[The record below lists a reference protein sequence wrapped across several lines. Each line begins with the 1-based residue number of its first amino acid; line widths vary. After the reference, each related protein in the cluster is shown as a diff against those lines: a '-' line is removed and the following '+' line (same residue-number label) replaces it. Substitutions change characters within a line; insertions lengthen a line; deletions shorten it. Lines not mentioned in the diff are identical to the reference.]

1 MPITINPTFT
11 QVQQN
16 LRDIFGY
23 VLGDDPEAC
32 QAIYGSN
39 SAYGVVCPV
48 LSNTQLADPT
58 RLLTK
63 FILTG
68 KANIP
73 ATATRLYSTLTFIYG
88 HIVGRVQEEYND
100 NPDSSDTGVFSRKV
114 ISHRKEKY
122 SIQFY
127 HTGAHDAALVLNAFL
142 NDPLS
147 SAEIFNLFGMTL
159 TDISDVRNV
168 NEIISAEWE
177 QRAEM
182 DFCINF
188 SSTMEYDQLPF
199 FEGLECDENGDP
211 TNFVQSVV
219 IKYVDEIYTYNINS
233 FAGIFDLLN
242 TDGHAGFPVISASYP
257 ERIISYDEFIYT
269 KMTRLPHQAIIDFI
283 ALPDEGS
290 DDNTL
295 FFQTLEG
302 DGTLDN
308 PYNVLENTY
317 LHRFSPVSL
326 FTFPA
331 DQLPATYC
339 NEDSYT
345 NRKNHFYNKFHIVL

>member
-1 MPITINPTFT
+1 MPLTISPTFT

-32 QAIYGSN
+32 QAIYGSD

-48 LSNTQLADPT
+48 LTNDQLADPT

-63 FILTG
+63 YILTG

-73 ATATRLYSTLTFIYG
+73 ATATRLYSTLTYVHG

-100 NPDSSDTGVFSRKV
+100 NIDSDDTGVFNRKV

-127 HTGAHDAALVLNAFL
+127 YDGAHDTAFILNQFL

-147 SAEIFNLFGMTL
+147 SSEIFNLFGMTL
-159 TDISDVRNV
+159 TEVSDVRNV
-168 NEIISAEWE
+168 NEILSAEWE

-188 SSTMEYDQLPF
+188 SSIMEYDQVPF
-199 FEGLECDENGDP
+199 FGGPTQSFLFKYIDEVYTGGVFEIVNEDGRFILP
-211 TNFVQSVV
+211 T
-219 IKYVDEIYTYNINS
+219 
-233 FAGIFDLLN
+233 
-242 TDGHAGFPVISASYP
+242 ISAGCP
-257 ERIISYDEFIYT
+257 ERISANFFEFVYT
-269 KMTRLPHQAIIDFI
+269 KMTRRPHVAIIDFV
-283 ALPDEGS
+283 AL
-290 DDNTL
+290 
-295 FFQTLEG
+295 
-302 DGTLDN
+302 
-308 PYNVLENTY
+308 
-317 LHRFSPVSL
+317 
-326 FTFPA
+326 A
-331 DQLPATYC
+331 
-339 NEDSYT
+339 
-345 NRKNHFYNKFHIVL
+345 